1 MNKQELY
8 FKFQQVMK
16 PLLPDYHVVLK
27 KHDKDHPPIDAADQN
42 FKYTAFPLLYSLTNK
57 AAEMTLDLISY
68 SEVMTS
74 NKYL

>member
-1 MNKQELY
+1 
-8 FKFQQVMK
+8 MK

-27 KHDKDHPPIDAADQN
+27 KHDKDHPPIDAADRN

-57 AAEMTLDLISY
+57 AAELTLDMITY
-68 SEVMTS
+68 SEIMTS